1 MSTAELSRRHG
12 IPAQLVAT
20 TLAGLCVVAPRT
32 GHAETRLT
40 QAPSPQMLP
49 IEARWC
55 LDSSTT
61 HQAPVCIALEV
72 ADNHNK
78 RRLGLMHRP
87 PLPPQR
93 GMWFDFQQATPI
105 SMWMLNTPS
114 SLDMVFIHRQRVLAI
129 KRHVP
134 PCRAVPCPTYFS
146 DRDGD
151 GNPDLV
157 DWVIELGA
165 GEAERLG
172 LALGDPVTIEPVP
185 TASR

>member
-1 MSTAELSRRHG
+1 MNVLRRRTLLAAWGVGATALALPLRQ
-12 IPAQLVAT
+12 PLPLWAQTPGQRGV
-20 TLAGLCVVAPRT
+20 
-32 GHAETRLT
+32 
-40 QAPSPQMLP
+40 PQVLP

-55 LDSSTT
+55 LQSRES
-61 HQAPVCIALEV
+61 APQRPCIQLEV
-72 ADNHNK
+72 ADDHNE
-78 RRLGLMHRP
+78 RRIGLMHRP
-87 PLPPQR
+87 PLPEGR
-93 GMWFDFQQATPI
+93 GMWFRFDRTMPI

-129 KRHVP
+129 ERHVP

-157 DWVIELGA
+157 DWVIELRAGA
-165 GEAERLG
+165 AERLG

-185 TASR
+185 APSR